1 MALAPHE
8 RCGNL
13 LRTLVVA
20 SGLFLVSP
28 VAAQFAVPAGAVP
41 AGMSPDQMKAM
52 MRARGGPQPPP
63 TAEQPKPEE
72 KKEGEEKK
80 DEDKD
85 KKKEEDNSSI
95 KRPEKPPRVPDPREF
110 DVKPDKTGRVPPFN
124 FIGQTW
130 PDVLQWL
137 ATISSCSLDW
147 QELPN
152 DYLNLTTQKSYS
164 LDEVRDLINRHLH
177 ARGYTLL
184 VGDGILS
191 VFKIEK
197 LDPSLVPRVTE
208 DELYDRKPYDFVKV
222 SFELPEGME
231 VDKAKEDVKQVLS
244 PQAKVFPLVT
254 TRRLLVID
262 AVANQRLVSALL
274 NEEREF
280 VDGLDKPRIFHLQ
293 YARADKVVEA
303 IYVLFG
309 LDPKSR
315 PSQMDLQVQQQ
326 KLQLMTQMQQQGKD
340 VSRMLQPDGPKI
352 YLAVNRQTNSIL
364 ANAPPE
370 LMPTIER
377 AVKALDV
384 PAAGSPATGSPA
396 ASVGEATAPEN
407 GDSLRLE
414 KYQLV
419 TIDPSALQLAL
430 EEIGN
435 LDPRTQLQVDTKS
448 KTLFARATEAD
459 HKKITAMRDQLDGT
473 GRQLKVIWLP
483 RRLPADAVAGSI
495 VNLMAGQEEEVEEP
509 RRPFFFYD
517 FRNQNNDD
525 KPKKGF
531 RVDADVENNRLL
543 LWANDAELAQVQQF
557 LGELTE
563 DAPNVGGPRPVRV
576 IAPMGV
582 EQRQRLLEQLRT
594 VWPSLGDNELIIDDQ
609 RAKSPKA
616 EESHEDES
624 TTTEPPEDS
633 SASLELEPTDWRI
646 VPVGAPNAQ
655 LAELKLVAE
664 SAPAAAPAPTPAAAE
679 TKKKS
684 PITVTITPDGRLV
697 VASQDQV
704 ALDRLEDLVDELSPP
719 ANRFKVFRLSYAKA
733 VDVYANLKEYFEDEL
748 QGKQGQMLDWF
759 GIWQDTGGKKE
770 EGMRLSKR
778 RTLRLIWDPPSNSIL
793 VANASPSQLHEIEQL
808 INEYDQPASADS
820 TKTRR
825 TEVVKV
831 QYSRASKIAAA
842 IKDVYR
848 DLLSSKDKEFDSN
861 DRKQQGS
868 SRESVTVIRYNS
880 ANSNDGPKKSAPLK
894 VGFEG
899 ALSIGADDVSN
910 VLLVSAQEEIFDGV
924 VAMIHSLD
932 EEARPRTTVQVHRV
946 SGVIDAKNLQ
956 KALSEALGKPWLGD
970 RPEQAEA
977 AKPQENRDR
986 GDRRDGRRDRDRN
999 NRNND

>member
-1 MALAPHE
+1 
-8 RCGNL
+8 
-13 LRTLVVA
+13 
-20 SGLFLVSP
+20 
-28 VAAQFAVPAGAVP
+28 
-41 AGMSPDQMKAM
+41 
-52 MRARGGPQPPP
+52 MRAGRGGPQPQP
-63 TAEQPKPEE
+63 AVEQPKPEE
-72 KKEGEEKK
+72 KKEGEGEKK
-80 DEDKD
+80 EEEKD
-85 KKKEEDNSSI
+85 KKKDEDNSSI

-110 DVKPDKTGRVPPFN
+110 DVKPDKAGRVPPFN

-137 ATISSCSLDW
+137 ASISSCSLDW

-184 VGDGILS
+184 LGDGILS

-208 DELYDRKPYDFVKV
+208 DDLYDRKPYDFVKV

-231 VDKAKEDVKQVLS
+231 VDKAKDDVKQVLS
-244 PQAKVFPLVT
+244 PQAKIFPLVT
-254 TRRLLVID
+254 TKRLLVID

-274 NEEREF
+274 NEERAF
-280 VDGLDKPRIFHLQ
+280 VNGIDKPRIFQLQ
-293 YARADKVVEA
+293 HARADKVVEA

-384 PAAGSPATGSPA
+384 PASGAAAPHDVTETAGDDT
-396 ASVGEATAPEN
+396 V
-407 GDSLRLE
+407 RLE

-459 HKKITAMRDQLDGT
+459 HGKITAMRDQLDGT

-495 VNLMAGQEEEVEEP
+495 VNLMSGQEEEEEQP
-509 RRPFFFYD
+509 RRPFYYYD
-517 FRNQNNDD
+517 FRQQEEK

-557 LGELTE
+557 LSELTS
-563 DAPNVGGPRPVRV
+563 DAPNMSGPRPVRV
-576 IAPMGV
+576 IAPLGD
-582 EQRQRLLEQLRT
+582 QQTKRLLEQLRT
-594 VWPSLGDNELIIDDQ
+594 VWPALGENELIIDDK
-609 RAKSPKA
+609 RGAAPAA
-616 EESHEDES
+616 EEAGAERTSEPE
-624 TTTEPPEDS
+624 TES
-633 SASLELEPTDWRI
+633 SAAQRTDATEWRI
-646 VPVGAPNAQ
+646 VPVSRPGAQ
-655 LAELKLVAE
+655 FAELRLVAE
-664 SAPAAAPAPTPAAAE
+664 SAVVAKPPETKAAAAVEPT
-679 TKKKS
+679 KKS
-684 PITVTITPDGRLV
+684 PITVTITEDGRIV
-697 VASQDQV
+697 VASQDQA
-704 ALDRLEDLVDELSPP
+704 ALDRLEGLVDELAPP
-719 ANRFKVFRLSYAKA
+719 SNRFKVFRLNYAKA
-733 VDVYANLKEYFEDEL
+733 VDVYANLKEYFEEEL
-748 QGKQGQMLDWF
+748 KGDRGQMLDWW
-759 GIWQDTGGKKE
+759 GYVQDTGPKDDA
-770 EGMRLSKR
+770 MRMSKR

-793 VANASPSQLHEIEQL
+793 VANASPSQLYEIEQL
-808 INEYDQPASADS
+808 VSEYDQPASADS

-825 TEVVKV
+825 TEVIKV
-831 QYSRASKIAAA
+831 NYSRASKIATA
-842 IKDVYR
+842 IKEVYR

-880 ANSNDGPKKSAPLK
+880 SNSNDGPKKSAPLK

-899 ALSIGADDVSN
+899 ALSIGADDVAN

-932 EEARPRTTVQVHRV
+932 EEARPRTTVQVHRIR
-946 SGVIDAKNLQ
+946 GQIDAQHLQ
-956 KALSEALGKPWLGD
+956 KALSEALGTPWLGD
-970 RPEQAEA
+970 RPENAQAE
-977 AKPQENRDR
+977 QQRDR
-986 GDRRDGRRDRDRN
+986 GRDDRRDRRRDRDRDRRGN
-999 NRNND
+999 N

>member
-1 MALAPHE
+1 VAFALND
-8 RCGNL
+8 RSRNL

-20 SGLFLVSP
+20 VGVLFPAASP
-28 VAAQFAVPAGAVP
+28 AQEFVVP
-41 AGMSPDQMKAM
+41 AGMPREQVEAM
-52 MRARGGPQPPP
+52 MRARRGGPQPQPVV
-63 TAEQPKPEE
+63 EQPKPEE
-72 KKEGEEKK
+72 KEEGEGEKK
-80 DEDKD
+80 KDVDKD
-85 KKKEEDNSSI
+85 KEKKEEDNSSI

-137 ATISSCSLDW
+137 ANISSCSLDW

-164 LDEVRDLINRHLH
+164 LDEVRDLVNRHLH

-184 VGDGILS
+184 LGDGILS

-197 LDPSLVPRVTE
+197 LDPSLVPRIIE
-208 DELYDRKPYDFVKV
+208 DNLYDRKPYDFVKV

-244 PQAKVFPLVT
+244 PHAKVFPLMT

-274 NEEREF
+274 NEERAF
-280 VDGLDKPRIFHLQ
+280 VDGLDKPRVFHLQ
-293 YARADKVVEA
+293 HARADKVVEA

-384 PAAGSPATGSPA
+384 PAGGSAA
-396 ASVGEATAPEN
+396 ASTSEAAAEDD
-407 GDSLRLE
+407 GSLRLE

-459 HKKITAMRDQLDGT
+459 HEKIGAMRDQLDGT

-495 VNLMAGQEEEVEEP
+495 VNLMAGQEEEEEQP
-509 RRPFFFYD
+509 RRPFYFYD
-517 FRNQNNDD
+517 FRNQNDDD

-531 RVDADVENNRLL
+531 RVDADIENNRLL

-557 LGELTE
+557 LAELAS
-563 DAPNVGGPRPVRV
+563 DAPQLSGPRPVRV
-576 IAPMGV
+576 IAPMGD
-582 EQRQRLLEQLRT
+582 QQTRRLLEQLRT

-609 RAKSPKA
+609 RGAAPA
-616 EESHEDES
+616 EEDEA
-624 TTTEPPEDS
+624 EPASDPPAES
-633 SASLELEPTDWRI
+633 SAAVEVGATAWRI
-646 VPVGAPNAQ
+646 VPVSRPGARF
-655 LAELKLVAE
+655 AELKLVAE
-664 SAPAAAPAPTPAAAE
+664 ASPASKPPVETPAS
-679 TKKKS
+679 TKKS
-684 PITVTITPDGRLV
+684 PITVTITEDGRLV

-704 ALDRLEDLVDELSPP
+704 ALDRLEGLVDELAPP
-719 ANRFKVFRLSYAKA
+719 SNRFKVFRLSYAKA
-733 VDVYANLKEYFEDEL
+733 VDVYANLKEYFEEEL
-748 QGKQGQMLDWF
+748 SGEKGQMLDWWGF
-759 GIWQDTGGKKE
+759 VQDTGPKE
-770 EGMRLSKR
+770 DGMRLSKR

-793 VANASPSQLHEIEQL
+793 VANASPSQLYEIEQL
-808 INEYDQPASADS
+808 IKEYDQPASADS

-831 QYSRASKIAAA
+831 NYSRASKIATA

-848 DLLSSKDKEFDSN
+848 DLLSSKDKEFDSAE
-861 DRKQQGS
+861 RKQQGS
-868 SRESVTVIRYNS
+868 ARESVTVIRYNS
-880 ANSNDGPKKSAPLK
+880 ANANDGPKKSAPLK

-932 EEARPRTTVQVHRV
+932 EEARPRTTVQVHRIRG
-946 SGVIDAKNLQ
+946 SIDAEHLQ
-956 KALSEALGKPWLGD
+956 KALSDALGTPWLGD
-970 RPEQAEA
+970 RPEKAEPEQ
-977 AKPQENRDR
+977 PQQNRERD
-986 GDRRDGRRDRDRN
+986 DRRDRRRDRDRE
-999 NRNND
+999 RRDND